1 MTAIV
6 TRDSNC
12 HTFEVLKRFNDEFQT
27 FLAKLINLSSSGRQ
41 DIVDLVK
48 NAQSIE
54 EVCQC
59 FDRKLT
65 SAPLLQSCHRVLKQA
80 EKVQFVHEVKK
91 ECLKILLKTTKT
103 KENEVKFLML
113 LQTFL
118 DEEFVASKCSS
129 FDKIPI
135 ITGSCDT
142 KSLLKNV
149 LKTCQKRK
157 KSSNDELEVSA
168 QNLLDS
174 DGFSIDFVKTLEAE
188 LRRFKTPVKIEK
200 VPRLNG
206 RVCIQFFAMGLTMQK
221 ISFKS

>member
-1 MTAIV
+1 MTYCLKITQNVPFDLFDRERESRTVLQVWKLLLLLLLGILRLYSRDSNCYTWQSLSPLSLPWQQLSHVTAIV

-65 SAPLLQSCHRVLKQA
+65 SALLLQSCHRVLKQA

-118 DEEFVASKCSS
+118 DEEFVAFKCSS
-129 FDKIPI
+129 FDKIP
-135 ITGSCDT
+135 
-142 KSLLKNV
+142 
-149 LKTCQKRK
+149 KRK
-157 KSSNDELEVSA
+157 M
-168 QNLLDS
+168 
-174 DGFSIDFVKTLEAE
+174 
-188 LRRFKTPVKIEK
+188 VKI
-200 VPRLNG
+200 
-206 RVCIQFFAMGLTMQK
+206 
-221 ISFKS
+221 

>member
-118 DEEFVASKCSS
+118 DEEFVASKNHNVENFQMNSEIAVKINTIKFFY
-129 FDKIPI
+129 FDI
-135 ITGSCDT
+135 
-142 KSLLKNV
+142 LLKS
-149 LKTCQKRK
+149 K
-157 KSSNDELEVSA
+157 KAL
-168 QNLLDS
+168 
-174 DGFSIDFVKTLEAE
+174 
-188 LRRFKTPVKIEK
+188 
-200 VPRLNG
+200 
-206 RVCIQFFAMGLTMQK
+206 K
-221 ISFKS
+221 ISANTRIP